1 MTSLLTLQ
9 NALPLERWHK
19 TNFVAGFLLLVISLL
34 LSSPWLPPKLIG
46 MLGLGQMFMGLGTW
60 KLIRE
65 EDGGTAVQRILGY
78 AFWLV
83 GLALLFL
90 FVVNL
95 GLLLYR
101 G

>member
-1 MTSLLTLQ
+1 MPGRPPDQRS
-9 NALPLERWHK
+9 ADARP
-19 TNFVAGFLLLVISLL
+19 NFVTGFLLLVISLL
-34 LSSPWLPPKLIG
+34 LNSPWLPPKLVG

-65 EDGGTAVQRILGY
+65 EDGGTVVQRMLGY

-83 GLALLFL
+83 GLVLLAL
-90 FVVNL
+90 FVGNL
-95 GLLLYR
+95 ALLLYR